1 MKAAEAI
8 TVLGAA
14 GGDFAKTEAELKR
27 RKEVVK
33 LKGDMGNRGFTDKQK
48 AANLLED
55 QAKLATLEGQAM
67 KMDAVGSGGTSGV
80 GLKRIE
86 KLVTEIVMMKREQQK
101 NASSGTTFNKG
112 GDQTTVNQG
121 KTIVTQPT
129 PIATPSAVDKQVGA
143 SG

>member
-1 MKAAEAI
+1 
-8 TVLGAA
+8 
-14 GGDFAKTEAELKR
+14 
-27 RKEVVK
+27 
-33 LKGDMGNRGFTDKQK
+33 
-48 AANLLED
+48 
-55 QAKLATLEGQAM
+55 M

-101 NASSGTTFNKG
+101 NASAGTTFNKG

-129 PIATPSAVDKQVGA
+129 SIATPSAVDKQVGA